1 MNKIKFNLIMEVIA
15 LHSIVL
21 RLMGFSKW
29 EIRDNSKTRAKLFSI
44 ANELTKEF
52 N

>member
-15 LHSIVL
+15 L

-29 EIRDNSKTRAKLFSI
+29 EIRGNSKIYSKLSGIALELAKEI
-44 ANELTKEF
+44 
-52 N
+52 